1 MYLLKNIA
9 VGPMAGRF
17 VKFGSAIVLL
27 CALILRV
34 AEAAAG
40 HENTN
45 DEDFGGGTHGDTS
58 LFL

>member
-1 MYLLKNIA
+1 M
-9 VGPMAGRF
+9 
-17 VKFGSAIVLL
+17 KFGSAIVLL
-27 CALILRV
+27 SALILRV

-45 DEDFGGGTHGDTS
+45 EDFGGGTHGDTS